1 MKTLTTL
8 MILVLIPI
16 LSYSQDSYPKRLII
30 GSDTVVAITQEQSRQ
45 MTKAFIE
52 NSYLNETNDS
62 LEQKIIYLQSNRV
75 NDSTIIAN
83 LNTQI
88 GNLEQI
94 QTNTLLE
101 NQRLIEDLEAT
112 DKELIKQQRIGK
124 FKSIGIGIL
133 IVLSI
138 ILSAK

>member
-1 MKTLTTL
+1 
-8 MILVLIPI
+8 
-16 LSYSQDSYPKRLII
+16 
-30 GSDTVVAITQEQSRQ
+30 

-62 LEQKIIYLQSNRV
+62 LEQKIVYLISSRV

-83 LNTQI
+83 LNTQLS
-88 GNLEQI
+88 NTEQI
-94 QTNTLLE
+94 QSNTLLE

-112 DKELIKQQRIGK
+112 DKELKKQQRIGK
-124 FKSIGIGIL
+124 FKSIGIGVL
-133 IVLSI
+133 VVLSI